1 MTRYLQKH
9 LRQEVHSVSPPRQGF
24 LPWDK
29 TNPQQLPQTA
39 QVRCRELLS
48 QMLLRTVSGVTHAEQ
63 ESDERED
70 SSHSH

>member
-9 LRQEVHSVSPPRQGF
+9 LRQEVHSVSPPRQGY
-24 LPWDK
+24 LAWDK
-29 TNPQQLPQTA
+29 PNPQQLSQAA
-39 QVRCRELLS
+39 QARCRELLS
-48 QMLLRTVSGVTHAEQ
+48 QMLLGTVSGSTHPEQ

>member
-1 MTRYLQKH
+1 MR
-9 LRQEVHSVSPPRQGF
+9 PPRQGS

-48 QMLLRTVSGVTHAEQ
+48 QMLLAAVSGASHVEQ